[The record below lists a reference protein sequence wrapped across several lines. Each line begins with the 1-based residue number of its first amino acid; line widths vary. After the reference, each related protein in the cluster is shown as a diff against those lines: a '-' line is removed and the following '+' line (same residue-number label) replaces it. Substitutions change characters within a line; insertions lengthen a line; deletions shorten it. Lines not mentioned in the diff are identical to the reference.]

1 MKFGVLDI
9 NFYYQII
16 NNFYHLQCSPFKFI
30 LIQTQGQHLADF
42 YELYSWK
49 SSVIVHYERI
59 KQCSI

>member
-30 LIQTQGQHLADF
+30 VIKTQGQHLTDF
-42 YELYSWK
+42 NELYS
-49 SSVIVHYERI
+49 
-59 KQCSI
+59 